1 MFYFDILFYSGVEIV
16 TSAETMSR
24 KETAAHT
31 MKLAGALNELRKEKE
46 LCDIIITIGERSFPA
61 HRAVLAASSRYF
73 KVMFT
78 SGFKES
84 SADKVNIDGDP
95 EVFECLL
102 EFAYTGDLIVPTAK
116 KAYQVLQMASY
127 LQFLDASEPLR
138 SYVYSHNIACSDR
151 IPIEDL
157 YSMYKF
163 ASSDDFKDV
172 AKASMWSLC
181 RSVDKLRQADRFLQS
196 DVMFLEAFLQEQ
208 DLGTEDDEIKV
219 MWTKEI

>member
-1 MFYFDILFYSGVEIV
+1 MFTLTFCLYSGVEIV
-16 TSAETMSR
+16 TGAETMSR
-24 KETAAHT
+24 KETAEAYT
-31 MKLAGALNELRKEKE
+31 LKLAGALNGLRKEKE

-73 KVMFT
+73 KAMLT

-127 LQFLDASEPLR
+127 LQVLDASEPLR
-138 SYVYSHNIACSDR
+138 SYVESHNIACCDDG
-151 IPIEDL
+151 IPIEDM

-163 ASSDDFKDV
+163 AHSDDFKDV
-172 AKASMWSLC
+172 AEASLWSLC
-181 RSVDKLRQADRFLQS
+181 CSVDKLRQADRFLQS
-196 DVMFLEAFLQEQ
+196 DITFLEVFLQEQ
-208 DLGTEDDEIKV
+208 DLGTEHDEIKV
-219 MWTKEI
+219 M